1 MSFYSH
7 FLPYT
12 PHSFA
17 RLGINGI
24 WFCNP
29 GSISS
34 FLQRCFFPGCFW
46 GAKNRKGKKE
56 IYLQNVLNVSENFG
70 PDSDCVYSLFLPSGQ
85 SRESDSLDFIYV
97 QPESAEIFV
106 SNLLN
111 LSRAN
116 LNKSAAL
123 NMQCLYY

>member
-1 MSFYSH
+1 MCLKILGLILTVF
-7 FLPYT
+7 T
-12 PHSFA
+12 PF
-17 RLGINGI
+17 
-24 WFCNP
+24 
-29 GSISS
+29 
-34 FLQRCFFPGCFW
+34 
-46 GAKNRKGKKE
+46 
-56 IYLQNVLNVSENFG
+56 
-70 PDSDCVYSLFLPSGQ
+70 FLPSGQ
-85 SRESDSLDFIYV
+85 GRESDSLDFIYV

>member
-1 MSFYSH
+1 MAS
-7 FLPYT
+7 
-12 PHSFA
+12 
-17 RLGINGI
+17 
-24 WFCNP
+24 
-29 GSISS
+29 GSVTQAQSPLS
-34 FLQRCFFPGCFW
+34 YKDVSLLVVSGVQ
-46 GAKNRKGKKE
+46 KMEKVKKE
-56 IYLQNVLNVSENFG
+56 IFLQNVLNVSENFG

-85 SRESDSLDFIYV
+85 GRESDSLDFIYV